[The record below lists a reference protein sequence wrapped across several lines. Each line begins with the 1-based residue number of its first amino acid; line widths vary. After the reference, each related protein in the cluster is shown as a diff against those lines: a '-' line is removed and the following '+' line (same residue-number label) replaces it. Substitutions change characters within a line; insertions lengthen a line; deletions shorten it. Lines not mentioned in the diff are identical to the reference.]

1 MLLVQEYLERH
12 SFAELA
18 KEHGVYGSFS
28 KSGHKWSLNYDQI
41 EARENDELAQ
51 ECRGLILSCWDGQSL
66 QDQADEKLSTDKS
79 GKIVI
84 KDGTIQGYLSYDHI
98 VPGKTKV
105 LAYPMRRFFNH
116 GQGAAAEID
125 WSDPNLA
132 VLEKLDGTLC
142 IVYYDPFTDRWCV
155 ATRSVPEADLIMDN
169 GLYTFRTLFEKAL
182 KETIASSDYA
192 GLSFEDYTAML
203 NKEITY
209 CYELTTPLN
218 RIVVSYSDYRITLI
232 AARINTYCA
241 LPHGEPVHAS
251 KELEIEKLPS
261 CGVPIVRAYKQMSV
275 NELIEWVGTLN
286 PMENEGVVVRVLVG
300 QDKFN
305 RIKIKNPSYV
315 LYSKARDSL
324 GHSERNCLE
333 IILLGKEDDLTPY
346 LPEEIVQNLLKIK
359 SSTQDFI
366 KKYDEAYKIAYHE
379 TNAIAP
385 NDKKTFALYIK
396 NMNIWTAPL
405 FQIFDRK
412 CSNMHD
418 FIEKNK
424 REGIFSDSFLDK
436 LLEIIK
442 P

>member
-1 MLLVQEYLERH
+1 MLLVQKYLERH

-18 KEHGVYGSFS
+18 KEHGAYASFS

-51 ECRGLILSCWDGQSL
+51 ECRGHILSCWDGQSL
-66 QDQADEKLSTDKS
+66 REQADEKITTDKD
-79 GKIVI
+79 GQVVI
-84 KDGTIQGYLSYDHI
+84 KEGIMQGHLSYDHI
-98 VPGKTKV
+98 VPGKTRV
-105 LAYPMRRFFNH
+105 LAYPMKRFFNY

-125 WSDPNLA
+125 WSDPNLSI
-132 VLEKLDGTLC
+132 LEKLDGTLC
-142 IVYYDPFTDRWCV
+142 IVYYDPFTNQWCV
-155 ATRSVPEADLIMDN
+155 ATRSVPEADLLMDN

-182 KETIASSDYA
+182 RETIASSSYA
-192 GLSFEDYTAML
+192 GLSFEEYAAIL

-232 AARINTYCA
+232 AARINAYCD
-241 LPHGEPVHAS
+241 LPYETAHVS
-251 KELEIEKLPS
+251 KELEIEELPS
-261 CGVPIVRAYKQMSV
+261 YGVPIVSAHKQMSV
-275 NELIEWVGTLN
+275 NKLIEWVSSLN
-286 PMENEGVVVRVLVG
+286 PMENEGVVVRVRAG

-333 IILLGKEDDLTPY
+333 IILLGKEDDLIPY

-359 SSTQDFI
+359 SSIQDFI

-424 REGIFSDSFLDK
+424 REGSFSDSFLDK

-442 P
+442 